1 MTKIMKI
8 DRGGDRGSIWI
19 DADEVAEEKR
29 VWRSTKKSSG
39 REEVAFGAEAV
50 ATLASPFEQFIIGH
64 CSDEFGMRVK
74 IVRQTSRARGSRLYL
89 EARSKIGNC
98 DAPLTAISRAKDK
111 RDMLVPGD
119 QHAFFS
125 SNSANHYCTYERP
138 NGGDVMG
145 KIMKLDLGDD
155 RGSIWIEADEVPE
168 EKRVRRST
176 KKSSGREEVALG
188 AETVATLASAFEQF
202 TQIFEV
208 AQAQL
213 SELARKAETSIELN
227 AKLSTKGNLIIVQ
240 GSAEASIKV
249 TMKWS
254 APKDGLG

>member
-1 MTKIMKI
+1 
-8 DRGGDRGSIWI
+8 
-19 DADEVAEEKR
+19 
-29 VWRSTKKSSG
+29 
-39 REEVAFGAEAV
+39 
-50 ATLASPFEQFIIGH
+50 
-64 CSDEFGMRVK
+64 
-74 IVRQTSRARGSRLYL
+74 
-89 EARSKIGNC
+89 
-98 DAPLTAISRAKDK
+98 
-111 RDMLVPGD
+111 
-119 QHAFFS
+119 
-125 SNSANHYCTYERP
+125 
-138 NGGDVMG
+138 MG

-188 AETVATLASAFEQF
+188 AGTVATLASAFEQF

-254 APKDGLG
+254 APKDGHG